1 MAKHPVPRVR
11 LTDRGK
17 GRQGRRVEGRERALP
32 AGGGGTVL
40 GAVLGGSLK
49 EGVWSRA
56 GTGRGETELWKF
68 LVQ

>member
-1 MAKHPVPRVR
+1 M
-11 LTDRGK
+11 
-17 GRQGRRVEGRERALP
+17 
-32 AGGGGTVL
+32 L
-40 GAVLGGSLK
+40 GAVLGSSLK